1 MTLISDRTAYEAY
14 KALSDA
20 QATTIERLE
29 RELIALEHEN
39 KILIEELDILS
50 WKSKQ
55 DAR

>member
-14 KALSDA
+14 KALADA
-20 QATTIERLE
+20 QATTIDRLE

-39 KILIEELDILS
+39 KILIEELDLLS

>member
-1 MTLISDRTAYEAY
+1 MTLISDRTAHEAY
-14 KALSDA
+14 KALADA
-20 QATTIERLE
+20 QATTIDRLE

>member
-1 MTLISDRTAYEAY
+1 MTFISDRTAYEAY
-14 KALSDA
+14 KALADA
-20 QATTIERLE
+20 QATTIDRLE